1 MVRQQT
7 YGVTWKKILV
17 VMALPLFLS
26 GCSLLPW
33 GSKPEV
39 KTEVVTKVERVQ
51 IPTVARP
58 KPVQLIDT
66 RIYVVNEDNLEQ
78 FIQEFKDTNGD
89 LAFIALSVKDYENL
103 ALNIAELRRF
113 MNQQTDVIIY
123 YEESI
128 NNTQSE
134 KNNSDGRTTKN
145 N

>member
-1 MVRQQT
+1 MAQQQT

-17 VMALPLFLS
+17 VLAMPLFLS

-33 GSKPEV
+33 SSQPEV

-66 RIYVVNEDNLEQ
+66 RIYVVNADTLEE
-78 FIQEFKDTNGD
+78 FIAEFKETNGD

-103 ALNIAELRRF
+103 ALNIGELRRF

-128 NNTQSE
+128 NTEQPKQE
-134 KNNSDGRTTKN
+134 Q
-145 N
+145 